1 MIKVSNVKNKFAL
14 GNYTKGAVKSFE
26 KKIIS
31 QRDYLEKIKKNK

>member
-26 KKIIS
+26 KNIVS
-31 QRDYLEKIKKNK
+31 ERDYLEKIMKIK

>member
-26 KKIIS
+26 KNIVSGKGLF
-31 QRDYLEKIKKNK
+31 RKDKEK

>member
-1 MIKVSNVKNKFAL
+1 MSNVKNKFAL

-26 KKIIS
+26 KKIVS

>member
-1 MIKVSNVKNKFAL
+1 MSNVKNKFAL

-26 KKIIS
+26 KKTVS

>member
-26 KKIIS
+26 KNIV
-31 QRDYLEKIKKNK
+31 RERNYLEKIKKNK